1 MIDDKYLKQ
10 VHLLLRIIPS
20 IAKENCFAVH
30 GGTAINLFIR
40 NMPRLSVDIDL
51 TYLPIENR
59 ANSLLH
65 IKEAL
70 SRIRSNLN
78 KTIQGV
84 QIAQMDEGKEPKLFC
99 SLKGSQ
105 IKVEVNTVIR
115 GSISKP
121 AVLPLNVDAQTYFN
135 QFCEVAI
142 VPIDQLYGGKICAA
156 LNRQHPRD
164 LFDIKYLLESNQ
176 PLEKFKRGF
185 IFCLLSSDRPIH
197 ETLHPHMIN
206 QQNALENQFRG
217 MSKLSF
223 SYNDYEKTRQTLIQ
237 SIKGMLSDDDKLF
250 LLDFKKG
257 IPQWENSEYK
267 YFADFPSVKWKMENI
282 LRLIK
287 DNPAKH
293 KEELEQLKLV
303 LFKFKA

>member
-105 IKVEVNTVIR
+105 IKVEAKLKFRMKLLPNHKHSPLTATV
-115 GSISKP
+115 
-121 AVLPLNVDAQTYFN
+121 T
-135 QFCEVAI
+135 
-142 VPIDQLYGGKICAA
+142 
-156 LNRQHPRD
+156 
-164 LFDIKYLLESNQ
+164 
-176 PLEKFKRGF
+176 
-185 IFCLLSSDRPIH
+185 
-197 ETLHPHMIN
+197 T
-206 QQNALENQFRG
+206 
-217 MSKLSF
+217 MS
-223 SYNDYEKTRQTLIQ
+223 
-237 SIKGMLSDDDKLF
+237 
-250 LLDFKKG
+250 
-257 IPQWENSEYK
+257 
-267 YFADFPSVKWKMENI
+267 
-282 LRLIK
+282 
-287 DNPAKH
+287 
-293 KEELEQLKLV
+293 
-303 LFKFKA
+303 